1 MCKVF
6 KLSLIKQHLHLTQE
20 DLIIFELTY
29 DDALTLLSYIDEEP
43 QGTDV
48 HRIHDELH
56 TQMYK

>member
-1 MCKVF
+1 MEEYM
-6 KLSLIKQHLHLTQE
+6 SLIKTHMHLTPE

-29 DDALTLLSYIDEEP
+29 DDALTLLSYLDEEP